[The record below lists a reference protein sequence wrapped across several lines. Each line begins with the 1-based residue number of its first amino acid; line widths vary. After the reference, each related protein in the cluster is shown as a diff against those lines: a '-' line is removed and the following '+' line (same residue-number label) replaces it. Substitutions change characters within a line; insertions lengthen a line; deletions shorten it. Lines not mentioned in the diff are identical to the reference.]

1 MTTHVSTAGHPQIIF
16 NPQGTNQPQTTS
28 QPPIK
33 SQKPV
38 GFLEDAEL
46 EQKTNTNS
54 LSEPVANKDVSAEF
68 LRRHARNFFKTD
80 PQESPEEIIEI
91 PERRSKRGRK
101 VSKQVA
107 KPQEVPRTQKRGQNS
122 VSTPRVSYI
131 FNALE
136 DFTLIEKSL
145 EFEKSSQNNGEESLK
160 AAFFAPFANEL
171 NRNISSVLRRLEKLE
186 NAGNFAAFV
195 IFFYCHHFKNILELR
210 RIIVTDSFMEL
221 RVSSLENHYMK
232 IPSEE
237 STYLEFLKRAFLSPT
252 PESHAQ
258 LSSTFSTLNSDENAS
273 EKKSALSL
281 ADNFYQLV
289 LDILNEQASSLGST
303 PLPPIPKTQFS
314 ESKKSASLS
323 KKSKQELNSV
333 IEPKLKSKC
342 ESPKASPEDKEK
354 KQEKIERVKTKKQ
367 KKLTIERNLS
377 SREEELL
384 DLVFERMAEYF
395 KTDKDELMKSLGLY
409 F

>member
-1 MTTHVSTAGHPQIIF
+1 MTTVGHPQMIF

-33 SQKPV
+33 PQKPA

-54 LSEPVANKDVSAEF
+54 SSEPVANKDVSAEF

-91 PERRSKRGRK
+91 PERRGKRGRK
-101 VSKQVA
+101 VSKPAV
-107 KPQEVPRTQKRGQNS
+107 KPQEVSRTQKRGQQS

-136 DFTLIEKSL
+136 DFSLIEKSL
-145 EFEKSSQNNGEESLK
+145 EFEKSSENDGEESPK

-195 IFFYCHHFKNILELR
+195 IFFYCQRFRNILELR

-237 STYLEFLKRAFLSPT
+237 SAYLEFLKRAFLSPT
-252 PESHAQ
+252 PESHSQ
-258 LSSTFSTLNSDENAS
+258 LSSTFSALHSDDNAS
-273 EKKSALSL
+273 EKIGVLSL
-281 ADNFYQLV
+281 ADNFNRLI
-289 LDILNEQASSLGST
+289 LEILNEQASSFGST
-303 PLPPIPKTQFS
+303 PLPPIPATHLS

-323 KKSKQELNSV
+323 KKSKQEPSSV
-333 IEPKLKSKC
+333 VESKLKSQS
-342 ESPKASPEDKEK
+342 ESPKSSPEAKET
-354 KQEKIERVKTKKQ
+354 KQEKIERVKSKKQ

-384 DLVFERMAEYF
+384 DLVFERMSEFFA
-395 KTDKDELMKSLGLY
+395 TDKGELMKSLGLY